1 MAEMAKNY
9 LNGKENRGMYKITAY
24 SFWIVPQEFWAES
37 KEEADEVAK
46 ELKEQQ
52 YSVDVEEIYEG
63 DE

>member
-1 MAEMAKNY
+1 
-9 LNGKENRGMYKITAY
+9 MYKITAY
-24 SFWIVPQEFWAES
+24 SFWVVPQEFLAES